1 MQEFDCDHGQLMDDD
16 GNISTRDVVQ
26 FVQFDI
32 EAKKGNLQKKLLE
45 EIPDQFMQYMKF
57 KMILPK
63 ADF

>member
-16 GNISTRDVVQ
+16 GNISARDVVQ